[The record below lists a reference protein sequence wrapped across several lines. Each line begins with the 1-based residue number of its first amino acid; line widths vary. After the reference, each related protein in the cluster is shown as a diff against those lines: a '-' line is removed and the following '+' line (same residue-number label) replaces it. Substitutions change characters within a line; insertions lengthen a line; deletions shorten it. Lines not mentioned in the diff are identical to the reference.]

1 MTLGRPTRTLVTDA
15 LRAVPGL
22 GGARDRL
29 AGAVVG
35 LLTDGQGPADLDAE
49 VTVEHPGDP
58 GLFGPDSVTWR
69 IHSDLSMLVGGVRS
83 LLVQALHPLAMT
95 GVARHSNFREDP
107 LGRLARTGAYVG
119 VTTFGA
125 VPEAEQ
131 MIRMVQ
137 AVHRSVEGVAADG
150 RPYSASD
157 PATLAWVHNV
167 EIDSFLRA
175 YQRYGSERLSAT
187 DADRYVDEMT
197 AVLTRF
203 GVEDPALLPRTAADL
218 QRWILTHPEQAR
230 IPETGEAVRF
240 MVLPPLPPTSLP
252 AYGVLAAAAVGLIPV
267 RQRRMLGL
275 AAPVPFS
282 ALDRLGPVGTSAGR
296 MLEGA
301 ADRAGEVSAGVFDV
315 VAVRPAAQT
324 IMGVM
329 GWALGPD
336 SPGRVLAERR
346 VAAGATAP

>member
-1 MTLGRPTRTLVTDA
+1 MSIGRPTRALVTDA
-15 LRAVPGL
+15 LSAVPGL

-49 VTVEHPGDP
+49 VVVEHPGDP

-131 MIRMVQ
+131 MIQMVQ
-137 AVHRSVEGVAADG
+137 AVHRSVEGVAVDG
-150 RPYSASD
+150 RKYSASD

-175 YQRYGSERLSAT
+175 YQRYGTEPLST
-187 DADRYVDEMT
+187 EDADRYVAEMT

-203 GVEDPALLPRTAADL
+203 GVDDPSLLPRTAADL
-218 QRWILTHPEQAR
+218 RRWILTHPEQAR

-282 ALDRLGPVGTSAGR
+282 ALDRLGPVGMSAGR

-301 ADRAGEVSAGVFDV
+301 ADRAGELSAGVFDV

-346 VAAGATAP
+346 IAAGAVAP